1 MCKAGTSYGH
11 GGPVGEMGTCHGNK
25 LPHLQVN
32 YYKNACGIATATVK
46 KVVTRDGGNEL
57 S

>member
-1 MCKAGTSYGH
+1 MEINYLTY
-11 GGPVGEMGTCHGNK
+11 
-25 LPHLQVN
+25 LQVKL
-32 YYKNACGIATATVK
+32 KNACGIATATVK